1 MEKAQ
6 TEGYKSSIQE
16 LGDFLTTGSRFP
28 SRRGSTQ
35 TSKGKYQA
43 VILRQGFGPAFFSMT
58 GMSQVR
64 GENPQEAPSAGEL
77 HSDLQVSD
85 CEVWERRSNSE
96 SVA

>member
-1 MEKAQ
+1 MDKALAEKLYDVY
-6 TEGYKSSIQE
+6 EGKDKKSK
-16 LGDFLTTGSRFP
+16 
-28 SRRGSTQ
+28 
-35 TSKGKYQA
+35 SKKK
-43 VILRQGFGPAFFSMT
+43 VEDLSSFFSMT

-85 CEVWERRSNSE
+85 REVWERRSNSE

>member
-1 MEKAQ
+1 M
-6 TEGYKSSIQE
+6 
-16 LGDFLTTGSRFP
+16 
-28 SRRGSTQ
+28 RR
-35 TSKGKYQA
+35 KGKSLKQNSRNGHKINGIDHPLA
-43 VILRQGFGPAFFSMT
+43 WLWEGFFSMT

-85 CEVWERRSNSE
+85 REVWERRSNSE

>member
-1 MEKAQ
+1 MSYLLNKNMILLFNPMKLN
-6 TEGYKSSIQE
+6 TYHLSG
-16 LGDFLTTGSRFP
+16 GS
-28 SRRGSTQ
+28 
-35 TSKGKYQA
+35 
-43 VILRQGFGPAFFSMT
+43 FFSMT

-85 CEVWERRSNSE
+85 REVWERRSNSE

>member
-1 MEKAQ
+1 MKEALR
-6 TEGYKSSIQE
+6 G
-16 LGDFLTTGSRFP
+16 LFLC
-28 SRRGSTQ
+28 
-35 TSKGKYQA
+35 
-43 VILRQGFGPAFFSMT
+43 MT

-85 CEVWERRSNSE
+85 REVWERRSNSE

>member
-1 MEKAQ
+1 MKVIVKRIIKPVYRSNRQ
-6 TEGYKSSIQE
+6 R
-16 LGDFLTTGSRFP
+16 LM
-28 SRRGSTQ
+28 
-35 TSKGKYQA
+35 
-43 VILRQGFGPAFFSMT
+43 VILISLFFSMT

-85 CEVWERRSNSE
+85 REVWERRSNSE

>member
-16 LGDFLTTGSRFP
+16 LGEFLTTGSRFP

-43 VILRQGFGPAFFSMT
+43 VILRQGFGPAFFYRMDIFALGLLFIVMMKLKS
-58 GMSQVR
+58 
-64 GENPQEAPSAGEL
+64 
-77 HSDLQVSD
+77 
-85 CEVWERRSNSE
+85 
-96 SVA
+96 

>member
-1 MEKAQ
+1 MAAGN
-6 TEGYKSSIQE
+6 TCG
-16 LGDFLTTGSRFP
+16 
-28 SRRGSTQ
+28 
-35 TSKGKYQA
+35 
-43 VILRQGFGPAFFSMT
+43 FFSMT

-85 CEVWERRSNSE
+85 REVWERRSNSE

>member
-1 MEKAQ
+1 MA
-6 TEGYKSSIQE
+6 S
-16 LGDFLTTGSRFP
+16 
-28 SRRGSTQ
+28 
-35 TSKGKYQA
+35 
-43 VILRQGFGPAFFSMT
+43 FFCMT

-85 CEVWERRSNSE
+85 REVWERRSNSE

>member
-1 MEKAQ
+1 MIDDSYKFHPIIKA
-6 TEGYKSSIQE
+6 
-16 LGDFLTTGSRFP
+16 
-28 SRRGSTQ
+28 RRI
-35 TSKGKYQA
+35 YLRA
-43 VILRQGFGPAFFSMT
+43 ILCMT

-85 CEVWERRSNSE
+85 REVWERRSNSE

>member
-1 MEKAQ
+1 MIIP
-6 TEGYKSSIQE
+6 GP
-16 LGDFLTTGSRFP
+16 LG
-28 SRRGSTQ
+28 
-35 TSKGKYQA
+35 KVA
-43 VILRQGFGPAFFSMT
+43 HFSMT

-85 CEVWERRSNSE
+85 REVWERRSNSE

>member
-1 MEKAQ
+1 MSSQKLREK
-6 TEGYKSSIQE
+6 KKK
-16 LGDFLTTGSRFP
+16 LKRLDLNFNH
-28 SRRGSTQ
+28 
-35 TSKGKYQA
+35 
-43 VILRQGFGPAFFSMT
+43 FGPENRPFFSMT

-85 CEVWERRSNSE
+85 REVWERRSNSE

>member
-1 MEKAQ
+1 MRNVKKPEA
-6 TEGYKSSIQE
+6 I
-16 LGDFLTTGSRFP
+16 SRLEA
-28 SRRGSTQ
+28 
-35 TSKGKYQA
+35 Y
-43 VILRQGFGPAFFSMT
+43 ISMT

-85 CEVWERRSNSE
+85 REGWERRSNSE

>member
-1 MEKAQ
+1 M
-6 TEGYKSSIQE
+6 S
-16 LGDFLTTGSRFP
+16 
-28 SRRGSTQ
+28 RGSE
-35 TSKGKYQA
+35 
-43 VILRQGFGPAFFSMT
+43 AFKVSGAYLCMT

-85 CEVWERRSNSE
+85 REVWERRSNSE

>member
-1 MEKAQ
+1 MLE
-6 TEGYKSSIQE
+6 KSSVME
-16 LGDFLTTGSRFP
+16 GFL
-28 SRRGSTQ
+28 
-35 TSKGKYQA
+35 
-43 VILRQGFGPAFFSMT
+43 FGMT

-85 CEVWERRSNSE
+85 REVWERRSNSE

>member
-1 MEKAQ
+1 MDRSSVIKKIDCFLN
-6 TEGYKSSIQE
+6 TSINKKSQNLITQI
-16 LGDFLTTGSRFP
+16 LTS
-28 SRRGSTQ
+28 
-35 TSKGKYQA
+35 
-43 VILRQGFGPAFFSMT
+43 FSMT

-85 CEVWERRSNSE
+85 REVWERRSNSE